1 MTKHI
6 FEIGVL
12 SFLVLTLLFIFTAY
26 ENEEK
31 ANVLSQTVQEE
42 TVFLQA
48 EYSYILNVKSKK
60 IHKHDCGSA
69 GLMNNENKWEF
80 FGEIESLYDDGY
92 TMCGNCFK

>member
-12 SFLVLTLLFIFTAY
+12 SFLVLTLLFFFTAY

-60 IHKHDCGSA
+60 YISPTVEAPG
-69 GLMNNENKWEF
+69 
-80 FGEIESLYDDGY
+80 
-92 TMCGNCFK
+92 

>member
-1 MTKHI
+1 MKKHI

-12 SFLVLTLLFIFTAY
+12 SFLVLTLLFFFTAY

-31 ANVLSQTVQEE
+31 ASVLSQTVQEE

-60 IHKHDCGSA
+60 YISPTVEAPG
-69 GLMNNENKWEF
+69 
-80 FGEIESLYDDGY
+80 
-92 TMCGNCFK
+92 